1 MARIDKV
8 RLYLMEVL
16 TELERKFETMNV
28 NFLSNEI
35 DNYSITKMPLKSV
48 VETTITG
55 TRLMKDVYLFSGKF
69 TYGSE
74 VAENL
79 ENIGFWEE
87 FEEKI
92 YSNNEEGVLPEIKN
106 IKEIK
111 CLNCGSMR
119 VANTQDCE
127 MTIQIQIDY
136 EK

>member
-1 MARIDKV
+1 MARIDKI
-8 RLYLMEVL
+8 RTYLMNVL
-16 TELERKFETMNV
+16 SELQREFETMNI
-28 NFLSNEI
+28 NFLSNEV
-35 DNYSITKMPLKSV
+35 DNYSITKMPMKSV
-48 VETTITG
+48 VETSITG
-55 TRLMKDVYLFSGKF
+55 TRLCKDVYQFSGKF

-79 ENIGFWEE
+79 NNIGFWEE

-92 YSNNEEGVLPEIKN
+92 YSNNEKGVLPEIKD

-111 CLNCGSMR
+111 CLNCGSLR

-127 MTIQIQIDY
+127 MTIQIEINY

>member
-1 MARIDKV
+1 MARVDSI
-8 RLYLMEVL
+8 RLYLIEVL
-16 TELERKFETMNV
+16 NELKQDFETMNV
-28 NFLSNEI
+28 NFLSNEVN
-35 DNYSITKMPLKSV
+35 NYSITKMPMKSV

-55 TRLMKDVYLFSGKF
+55 NRLMKDVYQFSGKF

-92 YSNNEEGVLPEIKN
+92 YSNNEKGVLPN
-106 IKEIK
+106 ISNVKEIK

-119 VANTQDCE
+119 VANSQDCE
-127 MTIQIQIDY
+127 MTIQIEIDY

>member
-1 MARIDKV
+1 MARIDKI
-8 RLYLMEVL
+8 RTYLMNVL
-16 TELERKFETMNV
+16 TELQREFETMNI
-28 NFLSNEI
+28 NFLSNEV
-35 DNYSITKMPLKSV
+35 DNYSITKMPMKSV
-48 VETTITG
+48 VETSITG
-55 TRLMKDVYLFSGKF
+55 TRLCKDVYQFSGKF

-79 ENIGFWEE
+79 NNIGFWEE

-92 YSNNEEGVLPEIKN
+92 YSNNEKGVLPEIKD

-111 CLNCGSMR
+111 CLNCGSLR

-127 MTIQIQIDY
+127 MTIQIEINY

>member
-1 MARIDKV
+1 MN
-8 RLYLMEVL
+8 VL
-16 TELERKFETMNV
+16 EELQQNFETMNV

-35 DNYSITKMPLKSV
+35 DNYSITKMPTKSI
-48 VETTITG
+48 VETSITG
-55 TRLMKDVYLFSGKF
+55 ERIMKDVYQFSGKF

-79 ENIGFWEE
+79 NNIGFWEE

-92 YSNNEEGVLPEIKN
+92 YSNNEKGVLPDISN
-106 IKEIK
+106 VIEIK

-119 VANTQDCE
+119 VANSQDCE

-136 EK
+136 KK

>member
-1 MARIDKV
+1 MARIDKI
-8 RLYLMEVL
+8 RTYLMNVL
-16 TELERKFETMNV
+16 TELQREFETMNV
-28 NFLSNEI
+28 NFLSNEV
-35 DNYSITKMPLKSV
+35 DNYSITKMPMKSV
-48 VETTITG
+48 VETSITG
-55 TRLMKDVYLFSGKF
+55 TRLCKDVYQFSGKF

-79 ENIGFWEE
+79 NNIGFWEE

-92 YSNNEEGVLPEIKN
+92 YSNNEKGVLPEIKD

-111 CLNCGSMR
+111 CLNCGSLR

-127 MTIQIQIDY
+127 MTIQIEINY

>member
-1 MARIDKV
+1 MARIDSI
-8 RLYLMEVL
+8 RNYLIEVL
-16 TELERKFETMNV
+16 NDLQRDFETMNV
-28 NFLSNEI
+28 NFLSNEV
-35 DNYSITKMPLKSV
+35 DNYSITKMPMKSI
-48 VETTITG
+48 VETSITG
-55 TRLMKDVYLFSGKF
+55 TRLCKDVYQFSGKF

-79 ENIGFWEE
+79 DNIGFWEE

-92 YSNNEEGVLPEIKN
+92 YSNNEKGVLPDIPN

-119 VANTQDCE
+119 VANSQDCE